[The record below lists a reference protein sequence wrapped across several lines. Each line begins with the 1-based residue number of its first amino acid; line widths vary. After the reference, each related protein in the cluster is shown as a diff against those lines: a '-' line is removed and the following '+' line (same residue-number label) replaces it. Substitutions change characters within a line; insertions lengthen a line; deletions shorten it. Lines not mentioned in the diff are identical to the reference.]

1 MTDTDKCN
9 SCPLHHRTCPACG
22 GGLSGHA
29 AGDSGGPGVKKSV
42 LVSQCLACGWEART
56 EVTWPP
62 TERIEQAAT
71 EPDWGDV
78 GRVPREEYDV
88 LRRLTP
94 RMEGWFPRR
103 PK

>member
-62 TERIEQAAT
+62 TERIEQAKAWRKT
-71 EPDWGDV
+71 MGQLQGPTGAS
-78 GRVPREEYDV
+78 G
-88 LRRLTP
+88 
-94 RMEGWFPRR
+94 
-103 PK
+103 